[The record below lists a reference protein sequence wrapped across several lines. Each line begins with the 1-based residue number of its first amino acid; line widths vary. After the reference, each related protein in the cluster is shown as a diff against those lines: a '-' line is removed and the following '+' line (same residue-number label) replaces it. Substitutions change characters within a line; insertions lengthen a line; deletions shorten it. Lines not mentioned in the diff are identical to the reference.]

1 MSELFCC
8 CISDENKN
16 NSKVNPEN
24 GVKSGES
31 NRQSSNVS
39 SKFLL
44 HFSIQIKQTEMK

>member
-8 CISDENKN
+8 CISEENKN

-31 NRQSSNVS
+31 NRQSSDVS
-39 SKFLL
+39 SSFFFIFQYK
-44 HFSIQIKQTEMK
+44 